1 MHVKPPGFDPL
12 PTLPTPE
19 PGSVPGRGS
28 AGLVGRPD
36 GWVPTPVV
44 TPRLAP
50 SPSPAGSALQDA
62 ALPDAAAAAADAVH
76 IHPLDITGALKILIA
91 EVRAALPLP
100 GDEPRP
106 GDELRPELPVAPELP
121 LPPELAIAPGS
132 RAAPRFPAADLALLE
147 TLIEVV
153 SEPTPATTPQ
163 TVVRLL
169 LQAMPA
175 PDSHE
180 PAAWLAAANQ
190 VEAALQVALDG
201 AVSAVAAWRDV
212 PAAVVE
218 GARDV
223 RDVVVAAVTDDP
235 PNPAWVRP
243 EWVGL
248 APAMQRYWRRRRVAR
263 RRLTDPDPRWHE
275 LDDAVARDEATDRD
289 EASGRDDAVRWDGV
303 SARPQRNRR

>member
-19 PGSVPGRGS
+19 PPGRGL
-28 AGLVGRPD
+28 AGVAGRPD

-44 TPRLAP
+44 TPRSAP
-50 SPSPAGSALQDA
+50 SPSPPGSGLQNA
-62 ALPDAAAAAADAVH
+62 ALPSTAAAAADEVH

-106 GDELRPELPVAPELP
+106 
-121 LPPELAIAPGS
+121 
-132 RAAPRFPAADLALLE
+132 E
-147 TLIEVV
+147 TLVEVV

-163 TVVRLL
+163 TVVQLL

-175 PDSHE
+175 PEAHE

-190 VEAALQVALDG
+190 VEAAVQVALDS

-212 PAAVVE
+212 PAAVVD
-218 GARDV
+218 GAKDV
-223 RDVVVAAVTDDP
+223 RDMVVAAVTDDP
-235 PNPAWVRP
+235 PNPLWVRP

-263 RRLTDPDPRWHE
+263 RRVTDPDPHWHE

-289 EASGRDDAVRWDGV
+289 EPSGRDDAVRRDGA
-303 SARPQRNRR
+303 SARQPWERRS

>member
-1 MHVKPPGFDPL
+1 MP
-12 PTLPTPE
+12 
-19 PGSVPGRGS
+19 
-28 AGLVGRPD
+28 A
-36 GWVPTPVV
+36 V
-44 TPRLAP
+44 TPRSAP
-50 SPSPAGSALQDA
+50 SQLESALQ
-62 ALPDAAAAAADAVH
+62 DAAAAAADQVR
-76 IHPLDITGALKILIA
+76 IHPLDITGALKILMA

-106 GDELRPELPVAPELP
+106 GDELRPELPLPPELP
-121 LPPELAIAPGS
+121 LAPGP
-132 RAAPRFPAADLALLE
+132 RAAPRLPAADLALLE

-163 TVVRLL
+163 TVVQLL

-175 PDSHE
+175 PEAHE
-180 PAAWLAAANQ
+180 PAAWLTAANQ
-190 VEAALQVALDG
+190 AEAAMQVALDS

-218 GARDV
+218 GAKDV

-235 PNPAWVRP
+235 PNPLWVRP

-263 RRLTDPDPRWHE
+263 RRLTDPAPHWHE
-275 LDDAVARDEATDRD
+275 LDDAVARDEATGRD
-289 EASGRDDAVRWDGV
+289 EASGRDDAVRRDGAI
-303 SARPQRNRR
+303 ARQPWERRS

>member
-1 MHVKPPGFDPL
+1 L
-12 PTLPTPE
+12 LE
-19 PGSVPGRGS
+19 
-28 AGLVGRPD
+28 L
-36 GWVPTPVV
+36 
-44 TPRLAP
+44 
-50 SPSPAGSALQDA
+50 ALQEA
-62 ALPDAAAAAADAVH
+62 SASAAADQVH
-76 IHPLDITGALKILIA
+76 IHPLDIAGALKILIA

-100 GDEPRP
+100 GDEPR
-106 GDELRPELPVAPELP
+106 
-121 LPPELAIAPGS
+121 
-132 RAAPRFPAADLALLE
+132 LE

-175 PDSHE
+175 PEAHE

-190 VEAALQVALDG
+190 LEAALQVALDG

-212 PAAVVE
+212 PAAVVQ
-218 GARDV
+218 GAKDV
-223 RDVVVAAVTDDP
+223 RDVVVAAVADDP
-235 PNPAWVRP
+235 PNPVWVRP

-263 RRLTDPDPRWHE
+263 RRLTDPDPHWHE

-289 EASGRDDAVRWDGV
+289 EASGRDDASPRDGA
-303 SARPQRNRR
+303 SAHQPRERRS